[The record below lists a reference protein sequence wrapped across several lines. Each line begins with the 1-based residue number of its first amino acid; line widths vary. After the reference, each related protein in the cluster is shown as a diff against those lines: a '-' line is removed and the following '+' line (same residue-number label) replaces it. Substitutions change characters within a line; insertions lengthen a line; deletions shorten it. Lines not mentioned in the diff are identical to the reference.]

1 MGVSIKWFFSVVVSL
16 CVSFSANAGL
26 FKISINDL
34 GGLTPSQSSVFD
46 DAVAYWE
53 SYLIGVQSEFNHN
66 IVIDAS
72 GVALDGVGG
81 VLGSAGP
88 TGITQLPDSTFVYA
102 NKATSLDI
110 IDFTVERQER

>member
-46 DAVAYWE
+46 DAIAYWE

-66 IVIDAS
+66 IVVDAS
-72 GVALDGVGG
+72 GVT
-81 VLGSAGP
+81 P
-88 TGITQLPDSTFVYA
+88 ESTLWKFIA
-102 NKATSLDI
+102 ASL
-110 IDFTVERQER
+110 FKTPHLFL